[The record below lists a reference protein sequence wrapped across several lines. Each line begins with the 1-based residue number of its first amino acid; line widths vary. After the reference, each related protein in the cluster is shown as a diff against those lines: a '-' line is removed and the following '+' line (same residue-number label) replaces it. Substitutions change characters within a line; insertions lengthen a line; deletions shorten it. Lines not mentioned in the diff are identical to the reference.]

1 MPFDSD
7 VFFRIKRR
15 WKEGNIYEYEKQIN
29 YSMPHSQS
37 ELLIISVLLFP
48 AIAEVYSNRATAYY
62 RLGKILT
69 W

>member
-29 YSMPHSQS
+29 YSMPPLHKVSYWLYQ
-37 ELLIISVLLFP
+37 FCFFQQ
-48 AIAEVYSNRATAYY
+48 
-62 RLGKILT
+62 
-69 W
+69 

>member
-29 YSMPHSQS
+29 YSMPPLTKWVTDYISFAFSSNSRSVQQQGNS
-37 ELLIISVLLFP
+37 LLPS
-48 AIAEVYSNRATAYY
+48 R
-62 RLGKILT
+62 
-69 W
+69 